1 MSMEADKF
9 KLGLFVS
16 VSFILICMLFIVFGL
31 FDFVNTKI
39 PVYSQFQ
46 ESVQG
51 LESGAL
57 VKYRGVPIG
66 KVTDITLSTSSNLI
80 RVDME
85 INLSK
90 MHADPVEG
98 QKAIAI
104 TEPEFYSFMKR
115 EIAGGLR
122 ARLELNGISG
132 FKYIELDYQDN
143 AQALKKT
150 VAKNGFGKDGVF
162 FIPSEPSMLSGLRS
176 GITETIAKIASIDY
190 KQISEKLDTT
200 LNSANELLSNPN
212 MKRMLENSEK
222 LTAELSTTIHA
233 LNSAF
238 TPKRFEELSD
248 RTTAVL
254 EQIKELSARLD
265 KVVVESRIPETSSS
279 FRNAALSLRD
289 SEQAFNSTMAKF
301 NDTLDALTELIQ
313 MLDANPSALLSGK
326 KAQKEP
332 SR

>member
-51 LESGAL
+51 LEFGAL

-66 KVTDITLSTSSNLI
+66 KVTDITLSTSNNLI

-90 MHADPVEG
+90 MHTDPAEG
-98 QKAIAI
+98 QKAVAI

-132 FKYIELDYQDN
+132 FKYIELDYQENSQAPKN
-143 AQALKKT
+143 AF
-150 VAKNGFGKDGVF
+150 AKNGFGKDGVF
-162 FIPSEPSMLSGLRS
+162 FIPSEPSMMSGLRS

-200 LNSANELLSNPN
+200 LNSATELLSNPN
-212 MKRMLENSEK
+212 LKKMLENSEK
-222 LTAELSTTIHA
+222 LTSELSRTIHA

-238 TPKRFEELSD
+238 TPKRFEELS
-248 RTTAVL
+248 
-254 EQIKELSARLD
+254 ARLD
-265 KVVVESRIPETSSS
+265 KVVAESKIPETSSS
-279 FRNAALSLRD
+279 FRNAAYSLRD
-289 SEQAFNSTMAKF
+289 SERAFNNTMAKF

-326 KAQKEP
+326 KAQKEA

>member
-1 MSMEADKF
+1 
-9 KLGLFVS
+9 
-16 VSFILICMLFIVFGL
+16 
-31 FDFVNTKI
+31 
-39 PVYSQFQ
+39 
-46 ESVQG
+46 
-51 LESGAL
+51 
-57 VKYRGVPIG
+57 
-66 KVTDITLSTSSNLI
+66 
-80 RVDME
+80 
-85 INLSK
+85 

-143 AQALKKT
+143 AQTLKKT

>member
-1 MSMEADKF
+1 M
-9 KLGLFVS
+9 S

-66 KVTDITLSTSSNLI
+66 KVTDITLSTSNNLI

-90 MHADPVEG
+90 MHTDPAEG
-98 QKAIAI
+98 QKAVAI

-132 FKYIELDYQDN
+132 FKYIELDYQENSQAPKN
-143 AQALKKT
+143 AF
-150 VAKNGFGKDGVF
+150 AKNGFGKDGVF
-162 FIPSEPSMLSGLRS
+162 FIPSEPSMMSGLRS

-200 LNSANELLSNPN
+200 LNSATELLSNPN
-212 MKRMLENSEK
+212 LKKMLENSEK
-222 LTAELSTTIHA
+222 LTSELSRTIHA

-265 KVVVESRIPETSSS
+265 KVVAESKIPETSSS
-279 FRNAALSLRD
+279 FRNAAHSLRD
-289 SEQAFNSTMAKF
+289 SERAFNNTMAKF

-326 KAQKEP
+326 KAQKEA